1 MKWALCAAAAMS
13 LQAVNATAAV
23 MTVPDV
29 TSATATM
36 SAGGRELVVGANI
49 TLGGCMDD
57 PRVQA
62 PPSGVRPDAQ
72 GVVTLSVVVDSS
84 AGPGVACP
92 MFLRPNTP
100 VTPLHWMAPPAGLKA
115 VRVVGSHTPA
125 VAAVKE

>member
-13 LQAVNATAAV
+13 LQAASATAGAV
-23 MTVPDV
+23 TVADV
-29 TSATATM
+29 TSATATL
-36 SAGGRELVVGANI
+36 SPGGRELVIEASI

-62 PPSGVRPDAQ
+62 PASGVQPDAQ
-72 GVVTLSVVVDSS
+72 GMVTLSVVADSS

-100 VTPLHWMAPPAGLKA
+100 VTPLHWLAPPPGLKS
-115 VRVVGSHTPA
+115 VRLLGSRTPVVT
-125 VAAVKE
+125 VVKE